1 MSDMTGT
8 LSGHRHYLP
17 HNGQELPGAPPP
29 DASSPEVA
37 ERNAETFV
45 RQMIVVQKREENQK
59 RLPPLSPAEPSR
71 ADAAAAPARTRSMRT
86 APLEVDAV
94 SEDDP
99 LLDAAIADLV
109 VESEDLAENPDRPR
123 RRLLPT
129 FSWPRLLSRPE
140 GRAPVGATPRAL
152 TGYRPTR
159 KHVILAVLALI
170 MVLRPLLIPLVVLV
184 TFWVVLIAY
193 LTVGPDR
200 WTEIIAGAFQRY
212 AARKPEKAER
222 LRLKADA
229 VAIRIDRLLDWLPD
243 SWADRLSLPDF
254 SQPFDQAGADERPDP
269 FDRLAAE
276 ARKG

>member
-71 ADAAAAPARTRSMRT
+71 ADAAAAPARTRRMRT
-86 APLEVDAV
+86 APPEVDTV

-109 VESEDLAENPDRPR
+109 VESEDLAENRDRPR
-123 RRLLPT
+123 RRALDA
-129 FSWPRLLSRPE
+129 PRRRRRRRGLRRRRHRRLTRRRSPRRSCSCAR
-140 GRAPVGATPRAL
+140 GRTRAWR
-152 TGYRPTR
+152 T
-159 KHVILAVLALI
+159 
-170 MVLRPLLIPLVVLV
+170 
-184 TFWVVLIAY
+184 
-193 LTVGPDR
+193 
-200 WTEIIAGAFQRY
+200 
-212 AARKPEKAER
+212 
-222 LRLKADA
+222 
-229 VAIRIDRLLDWLPD
+229 
-243 SWADRLSLPDF
+243 S
-254 SQPFDQAGADERPDP
+254 
-269 FDRLAAE
+269 
-276 ARKG
+276 